1 MKIILKKKKSFTK
14 KDNLIVITY
23 KNSDLAKFK
32 LIKSEIDF
40 IKKSKKEITQINQ
53 YSRQLFIVIPKKI
66 LITISKP
73 KILECLAINYLRK

>member
-32 LIKSEIDF
+32 LIESEIDF
-40 IKKSKKEITQINQ
+40 IKKSPTN
-53 YSRQLFIVIPKKI
+53 KI
-66 LITISKP
+66 RSIK
-73 KILECLAINYLRK
+73 